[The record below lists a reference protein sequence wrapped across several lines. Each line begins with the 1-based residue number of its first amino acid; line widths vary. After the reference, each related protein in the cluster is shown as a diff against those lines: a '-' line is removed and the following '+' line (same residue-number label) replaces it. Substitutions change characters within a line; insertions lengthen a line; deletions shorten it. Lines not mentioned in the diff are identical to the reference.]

1 MKRSLRTLICA
12 VLAAALL
19 LPAVVYAA
27 AASGSSTG
35 DTAAAA
41 EDSQSQKQ
49 DENKDENKDK
59 KDIMILYTSDI
70 HCGIDEGFGYAGLE
84 QIRKYEQEKGYE
96 VILVDDGDNIQ
107 GDPLGL
113 LTKGDALL
121 DLMNKMGYSVAIP
134 GNHEFDYGVDNFL
147 SLAEKAQ
154 FKYISCNFQYKG
166 ENVFDPYVIREIGGR
181 KIGFVGVTTPTTI
194 TASQPLNFKD
204 ENGEFVYS
212 FLQDETGEGVYNA
225 VQSAVDDARKEGA
238 EYVIV
243 LGHMGNEEACRPWT
257 YADVISHTNGI
268 DAFLDGHSHDTDQVI
283 MKNEDGKEVPRSAC
297 GTKMQHIGWCRIPAE
312 GEVTAGIYSWTL
324 DDPAPEVFGIENEMS
339 AAVKEAR
346 GGISK
351 LLEEKIAVSEQDMTI
366 YDPVAEDPQWGKVRM
381 IRRAETNLGDLCT
394 DAYRFMTGADIAMLG
409 GGGIRVDIPA
419 GDVTMEKIYEVF
431 PFGNETCV
439 IQATGQQIMDAL
451 EWGAAEVPA
460 ENGGFM
466 QVSGLTYE
474 IHTYIDSTCTK
485 DVNGMST
492 GVAGER
498 RVKNV
503 KVNGAPIDPDALYK
517 VAGNDYWFF
526 KGGNGYTAFDGAER
540 VDAGGLLDV
549 QLLVDYLT
557 GELGGVIGK
566 EYSDP
571 TGQDR
576 IVIVEEKPAE

>member
-19 LPAVVYAA
+19 LPAVVYGA

-35 DTAAAA
+35 EPAAAA
-41 EDSQSQKQ
+41 EDSQAQ
-49 DENKDENKDK
+49 DENEDK

-84 QIRKYEQEKGYE
+84 QIRKYEQGKGYE

-113 LTKGDALL
+113 PTKGDALI

-194 TASQPLNFKD
+194 TASKPTLFED

-225 VQSAVDDARKEGA
+225 VQSAVDNARKEGA

-243 LGHMGNEEACRPWT
+243 LGHLGNEEQCRPWT

-283 MKNEDGKEVPRSAC
+283 MKNKDGKEVPRSAC

-324 DDPAPEVFGIENEMS
+324 DDSAPEVLGIENEMS

-346 GGISK
+346 GSISK
-351 LLEEKIAVSEQDMTI
+351 LLEGKIAVSEQEMTI
-366 YDPVAEDPQWGKVRM
+366 YDPVAVDPEWGKVRM

-394 DAYRFMTGADIAMLG
+394 DAYRFVTGADIALLG
-409 GGGIRVDIPA
+409 GGGIRVSIPA
-419 GDVTMEKIYEVF
+419 GDVTMKNMYEVF
-431 PFGNETCV
+431 PFGNEICV
-439 IQATGQQIMDAL
+439 VQATGQQILDAL
-451 EWGAAEVPA
+451 EWGAAAVPG

-466 QVSGLTYE
+466 QVSGLSYE

-485 DVNGMST
+485 DVNGMFT

-503 KVNGAPIDPDALYK
+503 KVNGTPIDPDALYK
-517 VAGNDYWFF
+517 VAGNDYWFLN
-526 KGGNGYTAFDGAER
+526 GGDGQTAFNGAER
-540 VDAGGLLDV
+540 VDAGGMLDV
-549 QLLVDYLT
+549 QVLVDYLT
-557 GELGGVIGK
+557 RELDGVIGK

>member
-19 LPAVVYAA
+19 LPAVVYGA

-35 DTAAAA
+35 EPAAAA
-41 EDSQSQKQ
+41 EDSQAR
-49 DENKDENKDK
+49 DENEDK

-113 LTKGDALL
+113 LTKGDALI

-194 TASQPLNFKD
+194 TASKPTLFED

-225 VQSAVDDARKEGA
+225 VQSAVDNARKEGA

-243 LGHMGNEEACRPWT
+243 LGHLGNEEQCRPWT

-283 MKNEDGKEVPRSAC
+283 MKNKDGKEVPRSAC

-324 DDPAPEVFGIENEMS
+324 DDSAPEVLGIENEMS
-339 AAVKEAR
+339 TAVKEAR
-346 GGISK
+346 GSISK
-351 LLEEKIAVSEQDMTI
+351 LLEGKIAVSEQEMTI
-366 YDPVAEDPQWGKVRM
+366 YDPVAVDPEWGKVRM

-394 DAYRFMTGADIAMLG
+394 DAYRFMTGADIALLG
-409 GGGIRVDIPA
+409 GGGIRVSIPA
-419 GDVTMEKIYEVF
+419 GDVTMKNMYEVF
-431 PFGNETCV
+431 PFGNEICV
-439 IQATGQQIMDAL
+439 VQATGQQILDAL
-451 EWGAAEVPA
+451 EWGAAAVPG
-460 ENGGFM
+460 ESGGFM
-466 QVSGLTYE
+466 QVSGLSYE

-485 DVNGMST
+485 DVNGMFT

-498 RVKNV
+498 RVRNV
-503 KVNGAPIDPDALYK
+503 KVNGTPIDPDALYN
-517 VAGNDYWFF
+517 VAGNDYWFLN
-526 KGGNGYTAFDGAER
+526 GGDGQTAFNGAER
-540 VDAGGLLDV
+540 VDAGGMLDV
-549 QLLVDYLT
+549 QVLVDYLT
-557 GELGGVIGK
+557 RELDGVIGK

-571 TGQDR
+571 TGQGR

>member
-19 LPAVVYAA
+19 LPAVVYGA

-35 DTAAAA
+35 EPAAAA
-41 EDSQSQKQ
+41 EDSQAQ
-49 DENKDENKDK
+49 DENEDK

-84 QIRKYEQEKGYE
+84 QILKYEQEKGYE

-113 LTKGDALL
+113 LTKGDALI

-194 TASQPLNFKD
+194 TASKPTLFED

-225 VQSAVDDARKEGA
+225 VQSAVDNARKEGA

-243 LGHMGNEEACRPWT
+243 LGHMGNEEQCRPWT

-283 MKNEDGKEVPRSAC
+283 MKNKDGKEVPRSAC

-312 GEVTAGIYSWTL
+312 GEVTTGIYSWTL
-324 DDPAPEVFGIENEMS
+324 DDPAPEVLGIENEMS

-346 GGISK
+346 GSISK
-351 LLEEKIAVSEQDMTI
+351 LLEGKIAVSEQEMTI
-366 YDPVAEDPQWGKVRM
+366 YDPVAVDPEWGKVRM

-394 DAYRFMTGADIAMLG
+394 DAYRFVTGADIALLG
-409 GGGIRVDIPA
+409 GGGIRVSIPA
-419 GDVTMEKIYEVF
+419 GDVTMKNMYEVF
-431 PFGNETCV
+431 PFGNEICV
-439 IQATGQQIMDAL
+439 VQATGQQILDAL
-451 EWGAAEVPA
+451 EWGAAAVPG

-466 QVSGLTYE
+466 QVSGLSYE

-485 DVNGMST
+485 DVNGMFT

-503 KVNGAPIDPDALYK
+503 KVNGVPIDPDALYK
-517 VAGNDYWFF
+517 VAGNDYWFLN
-526 KGGNGYTAFDGAER
+526 GGDGQTAFNGAER

-571 TGQDR
+571 TGQGR

>member
-19 LPAVVYAA
+19 LPAVVYGA

-35 DTAAAA
+35 EPAAAA
-41 EDSQSQKQ
+41 EDSQAQ
-49 DENKDENKDK
+49 DENEDK

-84 QIRKYEQEKGYE
+84 QILKYEQEKGYE

-113 LTKGDALL
+113 LTKGDALI

-194 TASQPLNFKD
+194 TASKPTLFED

-225 VQSAVDDARKEGA
+225 VQSAVDNARKEGA

-243 LGHMGNEEACRPWT
+243 LGHLGNEEQCRPWT

-283 MKNEDGKEVPRSAC
+283 MKNKDGKEVPRSAC

-324 DDPAPEVFGIENEMS
+324 DDPAPEVLGIENEMS

-346 GGISK
+346 GSISK
-351 LLEEKIAVSEQDMTI
+351 LLEGKIAVSEQEMTI
-366 YDPVAEDPQWGKVRM
+366 YDPVAVDPEWGKVRM

-394 DAYRFMTGADIAMLG
+394 DAYRFVTGADIALLG
-409 GGGIRVDIPA
+409 GGGIRVSIPA
-419 GDVTMEKIYEVF
+419 GDVTMKNMYEVF
-431 PFGNETCV
+431 PFGNEICV
-439 IQATGQQIMDAL
+439 VQATGQQILDAL
-451 EWGAAEVPA
+451 EWGAAAVPG
-460 ENGGFM
+460 ESGGFM
-466 QVSGLTYE
+466 QVSGLSYE

-485 DVNGMST
+485 DVNGMFT

-498 RVKNV
+498 RVRNV
-503 KVNGAPIDPDALYK
+503 KVNGTPIDPDALYN
-517 VAGNDYWFF
+517 VAGNDYWFLN
-526 KGGNGYTAFDGAER
+526 GGDGQTAFNGAER
-540 VDAGGLLDV
+540 VDAGGMLDV
-549 QLLVDYLT
+549 QVLVDYLT
-557 GELGGVIGK
+557 RELDGVIGK

-571 TGQDR
+571 TGQGR

>member
-19 LPAVVYAA
+19 LPAVVYGA

-35 DTAAAA
+35 EPAAAA
-41 EDSQSQKQ
+41 EDSQAQ
-49 DENKDENKDK
+49 DENEDK

-84 QIRKYEQEKGYE
+84 QICKYEQEKGYE

-113 LTKGDALL
+113 LTKGDALI

-194 TASQPLNFKD
+194 TASKPTLFED

-225 VQSAVDDARKEGA
+225 VQSAVDNARKEGA

-243 LGHMGNEEACRPWT
+243 LGHMGNEEQCRPWT

-283 MKNEDGKEVPRSAC
+283 MKNKDGKEVPRSAC

-324 DDPAPEVFGIENEMS
+324 DDSAPEVLGIENEMS

-346 GGISK
+346 GSISK
-351 LLEEKIAVSEQDMTI
+351 LLEGKIAVSEQEMTI
-366 YDPVAEDPQWGKVRM
+366 YDPVAVDPEWGKVRM

-394 DAYRFMTGADIAMLG
+394 DAYRFMTGADIALLG
-409 GGGIRVDIPA
+409 GGGIRVSIPA
-419 GDVTMEKIYEVF
+419 GDVTMKNMYEVF
-431 PFGNETCV
+431 PFGNEICV
-439 IQATGQQIMDAL
+439 VQATGQQILDAL
-451 EWGAAEVPA
+451 EWGAAAVPG
-460 ENGGFM
+460 ESGGFM
-466 QVSGLTYE
+466 QVSGLSYE

-485 DVNGMST
+485 DVNGMFT

-498 RVKNV
+498 RVRNV
-503 KVNGAPIDPDALYK
+503 KVNGTPIDPDALYN
-517 VAGNDYWFF
+517 VAGNDYWFLN
-526 KGGNGYTAFDGAER
+526 GGDGQTAFNGAER
-540 VDAGGLLDV
+540 VDAGGMLDV
-549 QLLVDYLT
+549 QVLVDYLT
-557 GELGGVIGK
+557 RELDGVIGK

-571 TGQDR
+571 TGQGR

>member
-19 LPAVVYAA
+19 LPAVVYGA

-35 DTAAAA
+35 EPAAAA
-41 EDSQSQKQ
+41 EDSQAQ
-49 DENKDENKDK
+49 DENEDK

-84 QIRKYEQEKGYE
+84 QICKYEQEKGYE

-113 LTKGDALL
+113 LTKGDALI

-194 TASQPLNFKD
+194 TASKPTLFED

-225 VQSAVDDARKEGA
+225 VQSAVDNARKEGA

-243 LGHMGNEEACRPWT
+243 LGHLGNEEQCRPWT

-283 MKNEDGKEVPRSAC
+283 MKNKDGKEVPRSAC

-324 DDPAPEVFGIENEMS
+324 DDPAPEVLGIENEMS

-346 GGISK
+346 GSISK
-351 LLEEKIAVSEQDMTI
+351 LLEGKIAVSEQEMTI
-366 YDPVAEDPQWGKVRM
+366 YDPVAVDPEWGKVRM

-394 DAYRFMTGADIAMLG
+394 DAYRFVTGADIALLG
-409 GGGIRVDIPA
+409 GGGIRVSIPA
-419 GDVTMEKIYEVF
+419 GDVTMKNMYEVF
-431 PFGNETCV
+431 PFGNEICV
-439 IQATGQQIMDAL
+439 VQATGQQILDAL
-451 EWGAAEVPA
+451 EWGAAAVPG
-460 ENGGFM
+460 ESGGFM
-466 QVSGLTYE
+466 QVSGLSYE

-485 DVNGMST
+485 DVNGMFT

-498 RVKNV
+498 RVRNV
-503 KVNGAPIDPDALYK
+503 KVNGTPIDPDALYK
-517 VAGNDYWFF
+517 VAGNDYWLLN
-526 KGGNGYTAFDGAER
+526 GGDGHTAFKGAER

-571 TGQDR
+571 TGQGR

>member
-19 LPAVVYAA
+19 LPAVVYGA

-35 DTAAAA
+35 EPAAAA
-41 EDSQSQKQ
+41 EDSQAR
-49 DENKDENKDK
+49 DENEDK

-113 LTKGDALL
+113 LTKGDALI

-194 TASQPLNFKD
+194 TASKPTLFED

-225 VQSAVDDARKEGA
+225 VQSAVDNARKEGA

-243 LGHMGNEEACRPWT
+243 LGHLGNEEQCRPWT

-283 MKNEDGKEVPRSAC
+283 MKNKDGKEVPRSAC

-324 DDPAPEVFGIENEMS
+324 DDSAPEVLGIENEMS
-339 AAVKEAR
+339 TAVKEAR
-346 GGISK
+346 GSISK
-351 LLEEKIAVSEQDMTI
+351 LLEGKIAVSEQEMTI
-366 YDPVAEDPQWGKVRM
+366 YDPVAVDPEWGKVRM

-394 DAYRFMTGADIAMLG
+394 DAYRFVTGADIALLG
-409 GGGIRVDIPA
+409 GGGIRVSIPA
-419 GDVTMEKIYEVF
+419 GDVTMKNMYEVF
-431 PFGNETCV
+431 PFGNEICV
-439 IQATGQQIMDAL
+439 VQATGQQILDAL
-451 EWGAAEVPA
+451 EWGAAAVPG
-460 ENGGFM
+460 ESGGFM
-466 QVSGLTYE
+466 QVSGLSYE

-485 DVNGMST
+485 DVNGMFT

-498 RVKNV
+498 RVRNV
-503 KVNGAPIDPDALYK
+503 KVNGTPIDPDALYN
-517 VAGNDYWFF
+517 VAGNDYWFLN
-526 KGGNGYTAFDGAER
+526 GGDGQTAFNGAER
-540 VDAGGLLDV
+540 VDAGGMLDV
-549 QLLVDYLT
+549 QVLVDYLT
-557 GELGGVIGK
+557 RELDGVIGK

-571 TGQDR
+571 TGQGR

>member
-19 LPAVVYAA
+19 LPAVVYGA

-35 DTAAAA
+35 EPAAAA
-41 EDSQSQKQ
+41 EDSQAQ
-49 DENKDENKDK
+49 DENEDK

-113 LTKGDALL
+113 LTKGDALI

-194 TASQPLNFKD
+194 TASKPTLFED

-225 VQSAVDDARKEGA
+225 VQSAVDNARKEGA

-243 LGHMGNEEACRPWT
+243 LGHLGNEEQCRPWT

-283 MKNEDGKEVPRSAC
+283 MKNKDGKEVPRSAC

-324 DDPAPEVFGIENEMS
+324 DDSAPEVLGIENEMS
-339 AAVKEAR
+339 TAVKEAR
-346 GGISK
+346 GSISK
-351 LLEEKIAVSEQDMTI
+351 LLEGKIAVSEQEMTI
-366 YDPVAEDPQWGKVRM
+366 YDPVAVDPEWGKVRM

-394 DAYRFMTGADIAMLG
+394 DAYRFMTGADIALLG
-409 GGGIRVDIPA
+409 GGGIRVSIPA
-419 GDVTMEKIYEVF
+419 GDVTMKNMYEVF
-431 PFGNETCV
+431 PFGNEICV
-439 IQATGQQIMDAL
+439 VQATGQQILDAL
-451 EWGAAEVPA
+451 EWGAAAVPG

-466 QVSGLTYE
+466 QVSGLSYE

-485 DVNGMST
+485 DVNGMFT

-498 RVKNV
+498 RVRNV
-503 KVNGAPIDPDALYK
+503 KVNGTPIDPDALYN
-517 VAGNDYWFF
+517 VAGNDYWFLN
-526 KGGNGYTAFDGAER
+526 GGDGQTAFNGAER

-571 TGQDR
+571 TGQGR

>member
-19 LPAVVYAA
+19 LPAVVYGA

-35 DTAAAA
+35 EPAAAA
-41 EDSQSQKQ
+41 EDSQAQ
-49 DENKDENKDK
+49 DENEDK

-84 QIRKYEQEKGYE
+84 QICKYEQEKGYE

-113 LTKGDALL
+113 LTKGDALI

-194 TASQPLNFKD
+194 TASKPTLFED

-225 VQSAVDDARKEGA
+225 VQSAVDNARKEGA

-243 LGHMGNEEACRPWT
+243 LGHLGNEEQCRPWT

-283 MKNEDGKEVPRSAC
+283 MKNKDGKEVPRSAC
-297 GTKMQHIGWCRIPAE
+297 GTKMQHIGWCKIPAE
-312 GEVTAGIYSWTL
+312 GEVTTGIYSWTL
-324 DDPAPEVFGIENEMS
+324 DDPAPEVLGIENEMS

-346 GGISK
+346 GSISK
-351 LLEEKIAVSEQDMTI
+351 LLEGKIAVSEQEMTI
-366 YDPVAEDPQWGKVRM
+366 YDPVAVDPEWGKVRM

-394 DAYRFMTGADIAMLG
+394 DAYRFMTGADIALLG
-409 GGGIRVDIPA
+409 GGGIRVSIPA
-419 GDVTMEKIYEVF
+419 GDVTMKNMYEVF
-431 PFGNETCV
+431 PFGNEICV
-439 IQATGQQIMDAL
+439 VQATGQQILDAL
-451 EWGAAEVPA
+451 EWGAAAVPG

-466 QVSGLTYE
+466 QVSGLSYE

-485 DVNGMST
+485 DVNGMFT

-498 RVKNV
+498 RVRNV
-503 KVNGAPIDPDALYK
+503 KVNGTPIDPDALYN
-517 VAGNDYWFF
+517 VAGNDYWFLN
-526 KGGNGYTAFDGAER
+526 GGDGQTAFNGAER

-571 TGQDR
+571 TGQGR

>member
-19 LPAVVYAA
+19 LPAVVYGA

-35 DTAAAA
+35 EPAAAA
-41 EDSQSQKQ
+41 EDSQAQ
-49 DENKDENKDK
+49 DENEDK

-113 LTKGDALL
+113 LTKGDALI

-194 TASQPLNFKD
+194 TASKPTLFED

-225 VQSAVDDARKEGA
+225 VQSAVDNARKEGA

-243 LGHMGNEEACRPWT
+243 LGHLGNEEQCRPWT

-283 MKNEDGKEVPRSAC
+283 MKNKDGKEVPRSAC

-324 DDPAPEVFGIENEMS
+324 DDSAPEVLGIENEMS
-339 AAVKEAR
+339 TAVKEAR
-346 GGISK
+346 GSISK
-351 LLEEKIAVSEQDMTI
+351 LLEGKIAVSEQEMTI
-366 YDPVAEDPQWGKVRM
+366 YDPVAVDPEWGKVRM

-394 DAYRFMTGADIAMLG
+394 DAYRFVTGADIALLG
-409 GGGIRVDIPA
+409 GGGIRVSIPA
-419 GDVTMEKIYEVF
+419 DDVTMKNMYEVF
-431 PFGNETCV
+431 PFGNEICV
-439 IQATGQQIMDAL
+439 VQATGQQILDAL
-451 EWGAAEVPA
+451 EWGAAAVPG

-466 QVSGLTYE
+466 QVSGISYE

-485 DVNGMST
+485 DVNGMFT

-503 KVNGAPIDPDALYK
+503 KVNGTPIDPDALYK
-517 VAGNDYWFF
+517 VAGNDYWFLN
-526 KGGNGYTAFDGAER
+526 GGDGQTAFKGAER
-540 VDAGGLLDV
+540 VDAGGMLDV
-549 QLLVDYLT
+549 QVLVDYLT
-557 GELGGVIGK
+557 GELDGVIGK

-571 TGQDR
+571 TGQGR

>member
-19 LPAVVYAA
+19 LPAVVYGA

-35 DTAAAA
+35 EPAAAA
-41 EDSQSQKQ
+41 EDSQAQ
-49 DENKDENKDK
+49 DENEDK

-113 LTKGDALL
+113 LTKGDALI

-194 TASQPLNFKD
+194 TASKPTLFED

-225 VQSAVDDARKEGA
+225 VQSAVDNARKEGA

-243 LGHMGNEEACRPWT
+243 LGHMGNEEQCRPWT

-283 MKNEDGKEVPRSAC
+283 MKNKDGKEVPRSAC

-324 DDPAPEVFGIENEMS
+324 DDSAPEVLGIENEMS

-346 GGISK
+346 GSISK
-351 LLEEKIAVSEQDMTI
+351 LLEGKIAVSEQEMTI
-366 YDPVAEDPQWGKVRM
+366 YDPVAVDPEWGKVRM

-394 DAYRFMTGADIAMLG
+394 DAYRFVTGADIALLG
-409 GGGIRVDIPA
+409 GGGIRVSIPA
-419 GDVTMEKIYEVF
+419 GDVTMKNMYEVF
-431 PFGNETCV
+431 PFGNEICV
-439 IQATGQQIMDAL
+439 VQATGQQILDAL
-451 EWGAAEVPA
+451 EWGAAAVPG

-466 QVSGLTYE
+466 QVSGLSYE

-485 DVNGMST
+485 DVNGMFT

-498 RVKNV
+498 RVRNV
-503 KVNGAPIDPDALYK
+503 KVNGTPIDPDALYN
-517 VAGNDYWFF
+517 VAGNDYWFLN
-526 KGGNGYTAFDGAER
+526 GGDGQTAFNGAER
-540 VDAGGLLDV
+540 VDAGGMLDV
-549 QLLVDYLT
+549 QVLVDYLT
-557 GELGGVIGK
+557 RELDGVIGK
-566 EYSDP
+566 EYS
-571 TGQDR
+571 
-576 IVIVEEKPAE
+576 EKQTKTIKRNQ

>member
-19 LPAVVYAA
+19 LPAVVYGA

-35 DTAAAA
+35 EPAAAA
-41 EDSQSQKQ
+41 EDSQAR
-49 DENKDENKDK
+49 DENEDK

-84 QIRKYEQEKGYE
+84 QICKYEQEKGYE

-113 LTKGDALL
+113 LTKGDALI

-194 TASQPLNFKD
+194 TASKPTLFED

-225 VQSAVDDARKEGA
+225 VQSAVDNARKEGA

-243 LGHMGNEEACRPWT
+243 LGHLGNEEQCRPWT

-283 MKNEDGKEVPRSAC
+283 MKNKDGKEVPRSAC

-324 DDPAPEVFGIENEMS
+324 DDSAPEVLGIENEMS
-339 AAVKEAR
+339 TAVKEAR
-346 GGISK
+346 GSISK
-351 LLEEKIAVSEQDMTI
+351 LLEGKIAVSEQEMTI
-366 YDPVAEDPQWGKVRM
+366 YDPVAVDPEWGKVRM

-394 DAYRFMTGADIAMLG
+394 DAYRFMTGADIALLG
-409 GGGIRVDIPA
+409 GGGIRVSIPA
-419 GDVTMEKIYEVF
+419 GDVTMKNMYEVF
-431 PFGNETCV
+431 PFGNEICV
-439 IQATGQQIMDAL
+439 VQATGQQILDAL
-451 EWGAAEVPA
+451 EWGAAAVPG

-466 QVSGLTYE
+466 QVSGLSYE

-485 DVNGMST
+485 DVNGMFT

-498 RVKNV
+498 RVRNV
-503 KVNGAPIDPDALYK
+503 KVNGTPIDPDALYN
-517 VAGNDYWFF
+517 VAGNDYWFLN
-526 KGGNGYTAFDGAER
+526 GGDGQTAFKGAER

-571 TGQDR
+571 TGQGR

>member
-19 LPAVVYAA
+19 LPAVVYGA

-35 DTAAAA
+35 EPAAAA
-41 EDSQSQKQ
+41 EDSQAQ
-49 DENKDENKDK
+49 DENEDK

-113 LTKGDALL
+113 LTKGDALI

-194 TASQPLNFKD
+194 TASKPTLFED

-225 VQSAVDDARKEGA
+225 VQSAVDNARKEGA

-243 LGHMGNEEACRPWT
+243 LGHLGNEEQCRPWT

-283 MKNEDGKEVPRSAC
+283 MKNKDGKEVPRSAC

-324 DDPAPEVFGIENEMS
+324 DDSAPEVLGIENEMS

-346 GGISK
+346 GSISK
-351 LLEEKIAVSEQDMTI
+351 LLEGKIAVSEQEMTI
-366 YDPVAEDPQWGKVRM
+366 YDPVAVDPEWGKVRM

-394 DAYRFMTGADIAMLG
+394 DAYRFVTGADIALLG
-409 GGGIRVDIPA
+409 GGGIRVSIPA
-419 GDVTMEKIYEVF
+419 GDVTMKNMYEVF
-431 PFGNETCV
+431 PFGNEICV
-439 IQATGQQIMDAL
+439 VQATGQQILDAL
-451 EWGAAEVPA
+451 EWGAAAVPG
-460 ENGGFM
+460 ESGGFM
-466 QVSGLTYE
+466 QVSGLSYE

-485 DVNGMST
+485 DVNGMFT

-503 KVNGAPIDPDALYK
+503 KVNGVPIDPDALYK
-517 VAGNDYWFF
+517 VAGNDYWLLNSGDGHTEF
-526 KGGNGYTAFDGAER
+526 KGAER

-571 TGQDR
+571 TGQGR

>member
-19 LPAVVYAA
+19 LPAVVYGA

-35 DTAAAA
+35 EPAAAA
-41 EDSQSQKQ
+41 EDSQAQ
-49 DENKDENKDK
+49 DENEDK

-113 LTKGDALL
+113 LTKGDALI

-194 TASQPLNFKD
+194 TASKPTLFED

-225 VQSAVDDARKEGA
+225 VQSAVDNARKEGA

-243 LGHMGNEEACRPWT
+243 LGHMGNEEQCRPWT

-283 MKNEDGKEVPRSAC
+283 MKNKDGKEVPRSAC
-297 GTKMQHIGWCRIPAE
+297 GTKMQHIGWCKIPAE
-312 GEVTAGIYSWTL
+312 GEVTTGIYSWTL
-324 DDPAPEVFGIENEMS
+324 DDSAPEVLGIENEMS

-346 GGISK
+346 GSISK
-351 LLEEKIAVSEQDMTI
+351 LLEGKIAVSEQEMTI
-366 YDPVAEDPQWGKVRM
+366 YDPVAVDPEWGKVRM

-394 DAYRFMTGADIAMLG
+394 DAYRFMTGADIALLG
-409 GGGIRVDIPA
+409 GGGIRVSIPA
-419 GDVTMEKIYEVF
+419 GDVTMKNMYEVF
-431 PFGNETCV
+431 PFGNEICV
-439 IQATGQQIMDAL
+439 VQATGQQILDTL
-451 EWGAAEVPA
+451 EWGAAAVPG

-466 QVSGLTYE
+466 QVSGLSYE

-485 DVNGMST
+485 DVNGMFT

-503 KVNGAPIDPDALYK
+503 KVNGTPIDPDALYN
-517 VAGNDYWFF
+517 VAGNDYWFLN
-526 KGGNGYTAFDGAER
+526 GGDGHTAFKGAER
-540 VDAGGLLDV
+540 VDAGGMLDV
-549 QLLVDYLT
+549 QVLVDYLT
-557 GELGGVIGK
+557 RELDGVIGK

-571 TGQDR
+571 TGQGR

>member
-19 LPAVVYAA
+19 LPAVVYGA

-35 DTAAAA
+35 EPAAAA
-41 EDSQSQKQ
+41 EDSQAQ
-49 DENKDENKDK
+49 DENEDK

-84 QIRKYEQEKGYE
+84 QICKYEQEKGYE

-113 LTKGDALL
+113 LTKGDALI

-194 TASQPLNFKD
+194 TASKPTLFED

-225 VQSAVDDARKEGA
+225 VQSAVDNARKEGA

-243 LGHMGNEEACRPWT
+243 LGHLGNEEQCRPWT

-283 MKNEDGKEVPRSAC
+283 MKNKDGKEVPRSAC

-324 DDPAPEVFGIENEMS
+324 DDSAPEVLGIENEMS
-339 AAVKEAR
+339 TAVKEAR
-346 GGISK
+346 GSISK
-351 LLEEKIAVSEQDMTI
+351 LLEGKIAVSEQEMTI
-366 YDPVAEDPQWGKVRM
+366 YDPVAVDPEWGKVRM

-394 DAYRFMTGADIAMLG
+394 DAYRFMTGADIALLG
-409 GGGIRVDIPA
+409 GGGIRVSIPA
-419 GDVTMEKIYEVF
+419 GDVTMKNMYEVF
-431 PFGNETCV
+431 PFGNEICV
-439 IQATGQQIMDAL
+439 VQATGQQILDAL
-451 EWGAAEVPA
+451 EWGAAAVPG

-466 QVSGLTYE
+466 QVSGLSYE

-485 DVNGMST
+485 DVNGMFT

-503 KVNGAPIDPDALYK
+503 KVNGTPIDPDALYK
-517 VAGNDYWFF
+517 VAGNDYWLLN
-526 KGGNGYTAFDGAER
+526 GGDGQTAFNGAER
-540 VDAGGLLDV
+540 VDAGGLMDV
-549 QLLVDYLT
+549 QVLSDYIT

-571 TGQDR
+571 TGQGR

>member
-19 LPAVVYAA
+19 LPAVVYGA

-35 DTAAAA
+35 EPAAAA
-41 EDSQSQKQ
+41 EDSQAR
-49 DENKDENKDK
+49 DENEDK

-113 LTKGDALL
+113 LTKGDALI

-194 TASQPLNFKD
+194 TASKPTLFED

-225 VQSAVDDARKEGA
+225 VQSAVDNARKEGA

-243 LGHMGNEEACRPWT
+243 LGHLGNEEQCRPWT

-283 MKNEDGKEVPRSAC
+283 MKNKDGKEVPRSAC

-324 DDPAPEVFGIENEMS
+324 DDSAPEVLGIENEMS
-339 AAVKEAR
+339 TAVKEAR
-346 GGISK
+346 GSISK
-351 LLEEKIAVSEQDMTI
+351 LLEGKIAVSEQEMTI
-366 YDPVAEDPQWGKVRM
+366 YDPVAVDPEWGKVRM

-394 DAYRFMTGADIAMLG
+394 DAYRFVTGADIALLG
-409 GGGIRVDIPA
+409 GGGIRVSIPA
-419 GDVTMEKIYEVF
+419 GDVTMKNMYEVF
-431 PFGNETCV
+431 PFGNEICV
-439 IQATGQQIMDAL
+439 VQATGQQILDAL
-451 EWGAAEVPA
+451 EWGAAAVPG

-466 QVSGLTYE
+466 QVSGLSYE

-485 DVNGMST
+485 DVNGMFT

-503 KVNGAPIDPDALYK
+503 KVNGVPIDPDALYK
-517 VAGNDYWFF
+517 VAGNDYWFLN
-526 KGGNGYTAFDGAER
+526 GGDGQTAFNGAER
-540 VDAGGLLDV
+540 VDAGGMLDV
-549 QLLVDYLT
+549 QVLVDYLT
-557 GELGGVIGK
+557 RELDGVIGK

-571 TGQDR
+571 TGQGR

>member
-19 LPAVVYAA
+19 LPAVVYGA

-35 DTAAAA
+35 EPAAAA
-41 EDSQSQKQ
+41 EDSQAR
-49 DENKDENKDK
+49 DENEDK

-84 QIRKYEQEKGYE
+84 QICKYEQEKGYE

-113 LTKGDALL
+113 LTKGDALI

-194 TASQPLNFKD
+194 TASKPTLFED

-225 VQSAVDDARKEGA
+225 VQSAVDNARKEGA

-243 LGHMGNEEACRPWT
+243 LGHLGNEEQCRPWT

-283 MKNEDGKEVPRSAC
+283 MKNKDGKEVPRSAC

-324 DDPAPEVFGIENEMS
+324 DDPAPEVLGIENEMS

-346 GGISK
+346 GSISK
-351 LLEEKIAVSEQDMTI
+351 LLEGKIAVSEQEMTI
-366 YDPVAEDPQWGKVRM
+366 YDPVAVDPEWGKVRM

-394 DAYRFMTGADIAMLG
+394 DAYRFMTGADIALLG
-409 GGGIRVDIPA
+409 GGGIRVSIPA
-419 GDVTMEKIYEVF
+419 GDVTMKNMYEVF
-431 PFGNETCV
+431 PFGNEICV
-439 IQATGQQIMDAL
+439 VQATGQQILDAL
-451 EWGAAEVPA
+451 EWGAAAVPG

-466 QVSGLTYE
+466 QVSGLSYE

-485 DVNGMST
+485 DVNGMFT

-503 KVNGAPIDPDALYK
+503 KVNGVPIDPDALYK
-517 VAGNDYWFF
+517 VAGNDYWFLN
-526 KGGNGYTAFDGAER
+526 GGDGQTAFNGAER
-540 VDAGGLLDV
+540 VDAGGMLDV
-549 QLLVDYLT
+549 QVLVDYLT
-557 GELGGVIGK
+557 RELDGVIGK

-571 TGQDR
+571 TGQGR

>member
-19 LPAVVYAA
+19 LPAVVYGA

-35 DTAAAA
+35 EPAAAA
-41 EDSQSQKQ
+41 EDSQAR
-49 DENKDENKDK
+49 DENEDK

-84 QIRKYEQEKGYE
+84 QICKYEQEKGYE

-113 LTKGDALL
+113 LTKGDALI

-194 TASQPLNFKD
+194 TASKPTLFED

-225 VQSAVDDARKEGA
+225 VQSAVDNARKEGA

-243 LGHMGNEEACRPWT
+243 LGHLGNEEQCRPWT

-283 MKNEDGKEVPRSAC
+283 MKNKDGKEVPRSAC

-324 DDPAPEVFGIENEMS
+324 DDSAPEVLGIENEMS
-339 AAVKEAR
+339 TAVKEAR
-346 GGISK
+346 GSISK
-351 LLEEKIAVSEQDMTI
+351 LLEGKIAVSEQEMTI
-366 YDPVAEDPQWGKVRM
+366 YDPVAVDPEWGKVRM

-394 DAYRFMTGADIAMLG
+394 DAYRFVTGADIALLG
-409 GGGIRVDIPA
+409 GGGIRVSIPA
-419 GDVTMEKIYEVF
+419 GDVTMKNMYEVF
-431 PFGNETCV
+431 PFGNEICV
-439 IQATGQQIMDAL
+439 VQATGQQILDAL
-451 EWGAAEVPA
+451 EWGAAAVPG
-460 ENGGFM
+460 ESGGFM
-466 QVSGLTYE
+466 QVSGLSYE

-485 DVNGMST
+485 DVNGMFT

-503 KVNGAPIDPDALYK
+503 KVNGTPIDPDALYN
-517 VAGNDYWFF
+517 VAGNDYWFLN
-526 KGGNGYTAFDGAER
+526 GGDGQTAFNGAER
-540 VDAGGLLDV
+540 VDAGGMLDV
-549 QLLVDYLT
+549 QVLVDYLT

-571 TGQDR
+571 TGQGR

>member
-1 MKRSLRTLICA
+1 MKRLLRTLICA

-19 LPAVVYAA
+19 LPAVVYGA

-35 DTAAAA
+35 EPAAAA
-41 EDSQSQKQ
+41 EDSQAQ
-49 DENKDENKDK
+49 DENEDK

-84 QIRKYEQEKGYE
+84 QICKYEQEKGYE

-113 LTKGDALL
+113 LTKGDALI

-194 TASQPLNFKD
+194 TASKPTLFED

-225 VQSAVDDARKEGA
+225 VQSAVDNARKEGA

-243 LGHMGNEEACRPWT
+243 LGHLGNEEQCRPWT

-283 MKNEDGKEVPRSAC
+283 MKNKDGKEVPRSAC

-324 DDPAPEVFGIENEMS
+324 DDSAPEVLGIENEVS
-339 AAVKEAR
+339 TAVKEAR
-346 GGISK
+346 GSISK
-351 LLEEKIAVSEQDMTI
+351 LLEGKIAVSEQEMTI
-366 YDPVAEDPQWGKVRM
+366 YDPVAVDPEWGKVRM

-394 DAYRFMTGADIAMLG
+394 DAYRFMTGADIALLG
-409 GGGIRVDIPA
+409 GGGIRVSIPA
-419 GDVTMEKIYEVF
+419 GDVTMKNMYEVF
-431 PFGNETCV
+431 PFGNEICV
-439 IQATGQQIMDAL
+439 VQATGQQILDAL
-451 EWGAAEVPA
+451 EWGAAAVPG

-466 QVSGLTYE
+466 QVSGLSYE

-485 DVNGMST
+485 DVNGMFT

-498 RVKNV
+498 RVRNV
-503 KVNGAPIDPDALYK
+503 KVNGTPIDPDALYN
-517 VAGNDYWFF
+517 VAGNDYWFLN
-526 KGGNGYTAFDGAER
+526 GGDGQTAFNGAER
-540 VDAGGLLDV
+540 VDAGGMLDV
-549 QLLVDYLT
+549 QVLVDYLT
-557 GELGGVIGK
+557 RELDGVIGK

-571 TGQDR
+571 TGQGR

>member
-19 LPAVVYAA
+19 LPAVVYGA

-35 DTAAAA
+35 EPAAAA
-41 EDSQSQKQ
+41 EDSQAQ
-49 DENKDENKDK
+49 DENEDK

-84 QIRKYEQEKGYE
+84 QICKYEQEKGYE

-113 LTKGDALL
+113 LTKGDALI

-194 TASQPLNFKD
+194 TASKPTLFED

-225 VQSAVDDARKEGA
+225 VQSAVDNARKEGA

-243 LGHMGNEEACRPWT
+243 LGHLGNEEQCRPWT

-283 MKNEDGKEVPRSAC
+283 MKNKDGKEVPRSAC

-324 DDPAPEVFGIENEMS
+324 DDSAPEVLGIENEMS
-339 AAVKEAR
+339 TAVKEAR
-346 GGISK
+346 GSISK
-351 LLEEKIAVSEQDMTI
+351 LLEGKIAVSEQEMTI
-366 YDPVAEDPQWGKVRM
+366 YDPVAVDPEWGKVRM

-394 DAYRFMTGADIAMLG
+394 DAYRFVTGADIALLG
-409 GGGIRVDIPA
+409 GGGIRVSIPA
-419 GDVTMEKIYEVF
+419 GDVTMKNMYEVF
-431 PFGNETCV
+431 PFGNEICV
-439 IQATGQQIMDAL
+439 VQATGQQILDAL
-451 EWGAAEVPA
+451 EWGAAAVPG

-466 QVSGLTYE
+466 QVSGLSYE

-485 DVNGMST
+485 DVNGMFT

-503 KVNGAPIDPDALYK
+503 KVNGTPIDPDALYN
-517 VAGNDYWFF
+517 VAGNDYWFLN
-526 KGGNGYTAFDGAER
+526 GGDGQTAFNGAER

-571 TGQDR
+571 TGQGR

>member
-19 LPAVVYAA
+19 LPAVVYGA

-35 DTAAAA
+35 EPAAAA
-41 EDSQSQKQ
+41 EDSQAQ
-49 DENKDENKDK
+49 DENEDK

-84 QIRKYEQEKGYE
+84 QICKYEQEKGYE

-113 LTKGDALL
+113 LTKGDALI

-194 TASQPLNFKD
+194 TASKPTLFED

-225 VQSAVDDARKEGA
+225 VQSAVDNARKEGA

-243 LGHMGNEEACRPWT
+243 LGHLGNEEQCRPWT

-283 MKNEDGKEVPRSAC
+283 MKNKDGKEVPRSAC

-324 DDPAPEVFGIENEMS
+324 DDSAPEVLGIENEMS
-339 AAVKEAR
+339 TAVKEAR
-346 GGISK
+346 GSISK
-351 LLEEKIAVSEQDMTI
+351 LLEGKIAVSEQEMTI
-366 YDPVAEDPQWGKVRM
+366 YDPVAVDPEWGKVRM

-394 DAYRFMTGADIAMLG
+394 DAYRFVTGADIALLG
-409 GGGIRVDIPA
+409 GGGIRVSIPA
-419 GDVTMEKIYEVF
+419 GDVTMKNMYEVF
-431 PFGNETCV
+431 PFGNEICV
-439 IQATGQQIMDAL
+439 VQATGQQILDAL
-451 EWGAAEVPA
+451 EWGAAAVPG
-460 ENGGFM
+460 ESGGFM
-466 QVSGLTYE
+466 QVSGLSYE

-485 DVNGMST
+485 DVNGMFT

-498 RVKNV
+498 RVRNV
-503 KVNGAPIDPDALYK
+503 KVNGTPIDPDALYK
-517 VAGNDYWFF
+517 VAGNDYWFLN
-526 KGGNGYTAFDGAER
+526 GGDGQTAFKGAER

-571 TGQDR
+571 TGQGR

>member
-19 LPAVVYAA
+19 LPAVVYGA

-35 DTAAAA
+35 EPAAAA
-41 EDSQSQKQ
+41 EDSQAQ
-49 DENKDENKDK
+49 DENEDK

-113 LTKGDALL
+113 LTKGDALI

-194 TASQPLNFKD
+194 TASKPTLFED

-225 VQSAVDDARKEGA
+225 VQSAVDNARKEGA

-243 LGHMGNEEACRPWT
+243 LGHMGNEEQCRPWT

-283 MKNEDGKEVPRSAC
+283 MKNKDGKEVPRSAC

-324 DDPAPEVFGIENEMS
+324 DDSAPEVLGIENEMS
-339 AAVKEAR
+339 TAVKEAR
-346 GGISK
+346 GSISK
-351 LLEEKIAVSEQDMTI
+351 LLEGKIAVSEQEMTI
-366 YDPVAEDPQWGKVRM
+366 YDPVAVDPEWGKVRM

-394 DAYRFMTGADIAMLG
+394 DAYRFVTGADIALLG
-409 GGGIRVDIPA
+409 GGGIRVSIPA
-419 GDVTMEKIYEVF
+419 GDVTMKNMYEVF
-431 PFGNETCV
+431 PFGNEICV
-439 IQATGQQIMDAL
+439 VQATGQQILDAL
-451 EWGAAEVPA
+451 EWGAAAVPG

-466 QVSGLTYE
+466 QVSGLSYE

-485 DVNGMST
+485 DVNGMFT

-498 RVKNV
+498 RVRNV
-503 KVNGAPIDPDALYK
+503 KVNGTPIDPDALYN
-517 VAGNDYWFF
+517 VAGNDYWFLN
-526 KGGNGYTAFDGAER
+526 GGDGQTAFNGAER
-540 VDAGGLLDV
+540 VDAGGMLDV
-549 QLLVDYLT
+549 QVLVDYLT
-557 GELGGVIGK
+557 RELDGVIGK

-571 TGQDR
+571 TGQGR

>member
-19 LPAVVYAA
+19 LPAVVYGA

-35 DTAAAA
+35 EPAAAA
-41 EDSQSQKQ
+41 EDSQAQ
-49 DENKDENKDK
+49 DENEDK

-113 LTKGDALL
+113 LTKGDALI

-194 TASQPLNFKD
+194 TASKPTLFED

-225 VQSAVDDARKEGA
+225 VQSAVDNARKEGA

-243 LGHMGNEEACRPWT
+243 LGHLGNEEQCRPWT

-283 MKNEDGKEVPRSAC
+283 MKNKDGKEVPRSAC

-324 DDPAPEVFGIENEMS
+324 DDSAPEVLGIENEMS

-346 GGISK
+346 GSISK
-351 LLEEKIAVSEQDMTI
+351 LLEGKIAVSEQEMTI
-366 YDPVAEDPQWGKVRM
+366 YDPVAVDPEWGKVRM

-394 DAYRFMTGADIAMLG
+394 DAYRFMTGADIALLG
-409 GGGIRVDIPA
+409 GGGIRVSIPA
-419 GDVTMEKIYEVF
+419 GDVTMKNMYEVF
-431 PFGNETCV
+431 PFGNEICV
-439 IQATGQQIMDAL
+439 VQATGQQILDAL
-451 EWGAAEVPA
+451 EWGAAAVPG
-460 ENGGFM
+460 E
-466 QVSGLTYE
+466 SGEASCRFPVFLMRSTPILTRPAQR
-474 IHTYIDSTCTK
+474 
-485 DVNGMST
+485 MST
-492 GVAGER
+492 ACSL
-498 RVKNV
+498 
-503 KVNGAPIDPDALYK
+503 ALRES
-517 VAGNDYWFF
+517 AASGM
-526 KGGNGYTAFDGAER
+526 
-540 VDAGGLLDV
+540 
-549 QLLVDYLT
+549 
-557 GELGGVIGK
+557 
-566 EYSDP
+566 
-571 TGQDR
+571 
-576 IVIVEEKPAE
+576 

>member
-1 MKRSLRTLICA
+1 MKRLLRTLICA

-19 LPAVVYAA
+19 LPAVVYGA
-27 AASGSSTG
+27 AASGGSTG
-35 DTAAAA
+35 EPAAAA
-41 EDSQSQKQ
+41 EDSQVQ
-49 DENKDENKDK
+49 DENEDK

-84 QIRKYEQEKGYE
+84 QICKYEQEKGYE

-113 LTKGDALL
+113 LTKGDALI

-194 TASQPLNFKD
+194 TASKPTLFED

-225 VQSAVDDARKEGA
+225 VQSAVDNARKEGA

-243 LGHMGNEEACRPWT
+243 LGHMGNEEQCRPWT

-283 MKNEDGKEVPRSAC
+283 MKNKDGKEVPRSAC

-324 DDPAPEVFGIENEMS
+324 DDPAPEVLGIENEMS

-346 GGISK
+346 GSISK
-351 LLEEKIAVSEQDMTI
+351 LLEGKIAVSEQEMTI
-366 YDPVAEDPQWGKVRM
+366 YDPVAVDPEWGKVRM

-394 DAYRFMTGADIAMLG
+394 DAYRFMTGADIALLG
-409 GGGIRVDIPA
+409 GGGIRVSIPA
-419 GDVTMEKIYEVF
+419 GDVTMKNMYEVF
-431 PFGNETCV
+431 PFGNEICV
-439 IQATGQQIMDAL
+439 VQATGQQILDAL
-451 EWGAAEVPA
+451 EWGAAAVPG

-466 QVSGLTYE
+466 QVSGLSYE

-485 DVNGMST
+485 DVNGMFT

-503 KVNGAPIDPDALYK
+503 KVNGTPIDPDALYK
-517 VAGNDYWFF
+517 VAGNDYWFLN
-526 KGGNGYTAFDGAER
+526 GGDGQTAFNGAER

>member
-19 LPAVVYAA
+19 LPAVVYGA
-27 AASGSSTG
+27 AASGGSTG
-35 DTAAAA
+35 EPAAAA
-41 EDSQSQKQ
+41 EDSQAR
-49 DENKDENKDK
+49 DENEDK

-84 QIRKYEQEKGYE
+84 QIRKYEQGKGYE

-113 LTKGDALL
+113 LTKGDALI

-194 TASQPLNFKD
+194 TASKPTLFED

-225 VQSAVDDARKEGA
+225 VQSAVDNARKEGA

-243 LGHMGNEEACRPWT
+243 LGHMGNEEQCRPWT

-283 MKNEDGKEVPRSAC
+283 MKNKDGKEVPRSAC

-324 DDPAPEVFGIENEMS
+324 DDSAPEVLGIENEMS

-346 GGISK
+346 GSISK
-351 LLEEKIAVSEQDMTI
+351 LLEGKIAVSEQEMTI
-366 YDPVAEDPQWGKVRM
+366 YDPVAVDPEWGKVRM

-394 DAYRFMTGADIAMLG
+394 DAYRFMTGADIALLG
-409 GGGIRVDIPA
+409 GGGIRVSIPA
-419 GDVTMEKIYEVF
+419 GDVTMKNMYEVF
-431 PFGNETCV
+431 PFGNEICV
-439 IQATGQQIMDAL
+439 VQATGQQILDAL
-451 EWGAAEVPA
+451 EWGAAAVPG

-466 QVSGLTYE
+466 QVSGLSYE

-485 DVNGMST
+485 DVNGMFT

-498 RVKNV
+498 RVRNV
-503 KVNGAPIDPDALYK
+503 KVNGTPIDPDALYN
-517 VAGNDYWFF
+517 VAGNDYWFLN
-526 KGGNGYTAFDGAER
+526 GGDGQTAFNGAER
-540 VDAGGLLDV
+540 VDAGGMLDV
-549 QLLVDYLT
+549 QVLVDYLT
-557 GELGGVIGK
+557 RELDGVIGK

-571 TGQDR
+571 TGQGR

>member
-19 LPAVVYAA
+19 LPAVVYGA

-35 DTAAAA
+35 EPAAAA
-41 EDSQSQKQ
+41 EDSQAQ
-49 DENKDENKDK
+49 DENEDK

-113 LTKGDALL
+113 LTKGDALI

-194 TASQPLNFKD
+194 TASKPTLFED

-225 VQSAVDDARKEGA
+225 VQSAVDNARKEGA

-243 LGHMGNEEACRPWT
+243 LGHLGNEEQCRPWT

-283 MKNEDGKEVPRSAC
+283 MKNKDGKEVPRSAC

-324 DDPAPEVFGIENEMS
+324 DDSAPEVLGIENEMS

-346 GGISK
+346 GSISK
-351 LLEEKIAVSEQDMTI
+351 LLEGKIAVSEQEMTI
-366 YDPVAEDPQWGKVRM
+366 YDPVAVDPEWGKVRM

-394 DAYRFMTGADIAMLG
+394 DAYRFVTGADIALLG
-409 GGGIRVDIPA
+409 GGGIRVSIPA
-419 GDVTMEKIYEVF
+419 GDVTMKNMYEVF
-431 PFGNETCV
+431 PFGNEICV
-439 IQATGQQIMDAL
+439 VQATGQQILDAL
-451 EWGAAEVPA
+451 EWGAAAVPG

-466 QVSGLTYE
+466 QVSGLSYE

-485 DVNGMST
+485 DVNGMFT

-503 KVNGAPIDPDALYK
+503 KVNGTPIDPDALYN
-517 VAGNDYWFF
+517 VAGNDYWFLN
-526 KGGNGYTAFDGAER
+526 GGDGQTAFNGAER

-571 TGQDR
+571 TGQGR